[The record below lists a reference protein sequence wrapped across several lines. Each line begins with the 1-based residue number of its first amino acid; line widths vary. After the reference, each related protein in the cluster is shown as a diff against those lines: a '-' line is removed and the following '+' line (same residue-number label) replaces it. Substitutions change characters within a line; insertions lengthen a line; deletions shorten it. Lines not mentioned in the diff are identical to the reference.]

1 MSNSFMPIQ
10 YSSVNAVVE
19 LDEYPKN
26 KLHGGLG
33 AIGEEDE
40 PYSFDEDAL
49 EPLLNL
55 EVIMDSDSNQIN
67 SKPSS

>member
-1 MSNSFMPIQ
+1 MPIQ